1 MEENNW
7 LAFIIVIVALI
18 LGVWKIYAI
27 YSADIPLWLKLVL
40 ILSGALLKRIS
51 RMWSCQRIMITCP

>member
-7 LAFIIVIVALI
+7 LCWIIVIVMLI

-27 YSADIPLWLKLVL
+27 YSADIPLWLKFVL
-40 ILSGALLKRIS
+40 
-51 RMWSCQRIMITCP
+51 M

>member
-7 LAFIIVIVALI
+7 LCWIIVIVMLI

-40 ILSGALLKRIS
+40 
-51 RMWSCQRIMITCP
+51 M